1 MAEYREEIAN
11 KAIISA
17 VKSICE
23 IYAYESALGSDFK
36 VDASYVST
44 DLKILQRIDNLCD

>member
-23 IYAYESALGSDFK
+23 IYRAQ
-36 VDASYVST
+36 
-44 DLKILQRIDNLCD
+44 DL